1 MSAAVDVSSSD
12 ASPHFQPFT
21 DRDTGRREAMPPV
34 RRSFLAIV
42 GGRRHYAAAELLQQV
57 IYLIEWRDCRSLSV
71 RYLADNLDCHR
82 DVIQTAKSRL
92 LELGFIQLS
101 KGSGVGGADRW
112 YLCVDAILEALDAA
126 GYEATRAQLL
136 GRPDDPPR
144 SPDQSDSSNR
154 TAEPDDPPSGRAVRS
169 DSPNR
174 TAEPDKQYLQEQD
187 NTSDS
192 SVADGRGREA
202 DQERSDAAAATAP
215 NLSNLEEHIR
225 EAFEAWS
232 ISAKQA
238 RTIRKTLDETFGL
251 SDSMIRDWIGERVG
265 DFAGR
270 PRQLSRREVV
280 RYTTSRQDLK
290 DRGYIR
296 KLRRVDTSEAELD
309 QTEPDDS
316 KDILDQRFFS
326 LANNLMDDHD
336 MPFDE
341 AVEQARAEARRK
353 GWPIPDDWK
362 ESADE

>member
-12 ASPHFQPFT
+12 ASPRFQPFT

-82 DVIQTAKSRL
+82 DVIQTGKSRL

-136 GRPDDPPR
+136 GRPNDPPR

-202 DQERSDAAAATAP
+202 DQERSDADAATAQ
-215 NLSNLEEHIR
+215 NIQNLEEYIRKAFDDFGMSIEHAETIR
-225 EAFEAWS
+225 E
-232 ISAKQA
+232 K
-238 RTIRKTLDETFGL
+238 LVGTFGL
-251 SDSMIRDWIGERVG
+251 SERAIRSYIKERRDDFLHYRSDSYTPEQI
-265 DFAGR
+265 A
-270 PRQLSRREVV
+270 
-280 RYTTSRQDLK
+280 RYITTRSDLEWWN
-290 DRGYIR
+290 YIEE
-296 KLRRVDTSEAELD
+296 LHPVATSTADPEQTGSDD
-309 QTEPDDS
+309 QQ
-316 KDILDQRFFS
+316 DQRFCS
-326 LANNLMDDHD
+326 RIEKLRKEQDL
-336 MPFDE
+336 PFDE
-341 AVEQARAEARRK
+341 AVEQARAEARQK

-362 ESADE
+362 DSADE